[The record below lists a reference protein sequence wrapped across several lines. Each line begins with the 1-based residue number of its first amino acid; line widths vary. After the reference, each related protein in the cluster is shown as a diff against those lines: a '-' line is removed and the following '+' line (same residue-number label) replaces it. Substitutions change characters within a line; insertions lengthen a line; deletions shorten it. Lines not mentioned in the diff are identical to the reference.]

1 MAAPF
6 SVPLLCDVA
15 PSGKLLEFGV
25 DGAREV
31 ECVSKGVQAEFSKS
45 ESFQRRK
52 GKAEDKVAAE
62 AEKSDLFASSLLRLA
77 IGLLGVEVH
86 EKPNTWAEV
95 WLRFQEAAS
104 KKLEIQQSP
113 IQSICAADFDK
124 TSKAE
129 WQQQVLVHLRQFF
142 DPKMVEKTEGGPP
155 GMAEQLDLAEF
166 TLERITHAVNLL
178 QDPEGRNK
186 PMLLQGYTEGMTVEV
201 CRDLKQWLQKLAELL
216 SFYHMF
222 ILDSEREKRCLRE
235 KLKVAE
241 AQIQENE
248 ESHREALRRSKATDE
263 RWNEFKMKRR
273 AEALLGINL
282 DDEEEKIYSQREVDE
297 LYKKWTE
304 QHVTPLLE
312 ELEELRAELE
322 RIGLKRHTTAMIKPP
337 ELLPMVSQTPG
348 ASQLLS
354 SALFAASERSPDPLG
369 DLLWQLGDRLQA
381 GDDYKDVALA
391 IQALPPFDPRLA
403 VGQDAAVL
411 SKNEL
416 DLLQTAL
423 KATSDYVQGELG
435 EEVIRLSTHFAT
447 NSPELPQIVQ
457 TIQEISS
464 RSPKAAA
471 RCGRGRRSVSVN
483 TTGTMV
489 LPTAERTASAPG
501 DDDFRAEL
509 ARLRAQLEAELRAAR
524 EEAERQRL
532 RAEQALEKLEEEAKR
547 ADGLMAEMRKKL
559 KTMQSVLQKTGLHKE
574 AEEALNASGLTGF
587 VKGRDV
593 FERLYQDALRRMRV
607 QAENQMRLLGN
618 SSAAFLHILQCLA
631 MHPMS
636 AVNAALELHGAAV
649 LLSSPLQ
656 VGSSQK
662 NPGDHAKESKD
673 QCVKGQDGEGA
684 GEDAALEAEPVRPR
698 SERIKTSMRSMRSLG
713 SFGSLEIKKTQG
725 ISKRGINRAATL
737 GSGPGQ
743 AWTSHTL
750 RQTVFPGPESSTQ
763 NLPEPEI
770 CGRALQTPV
779 KQSTQSGLLPRTR
792 PGTGNIRSRP
802 VASSERPASGRA
814 KTSPMLT
821 VSRLSGHF

>member
-25 DGAREV
+25 DGARKV
-31 ECVSKGVQAEFSKS
+31 ECVTKGVQAEFSKG
-45 ESFQRRK
+45 ESLQRRK

-77 IGLLGVEVH
+77 IGLLGVEAH
-86 EKPNTWAEV
+86 EKPNTWSEV
-95 WLRFQEAAS
+95 WLSFQEAAS
-104 KKLEIQQSP
+104 KKLEIQQPP
-113 IQSICAADFDK
+113 IQSICAADFNK
-124 TSKAE
+124 TSKVE
-129 WQQQVLVHLRQFF
+129 WQQQVLVHLQQLF
-142 DPKMVEKTEGGPP
+142 DPKTAEKTEGGPP

-178 QDPEGRNK
+178 QDPEGRSK
-186 PMLLQGYTEGMTVEV
+186 PMLLQGYTDGMTAEV
-201 CRDLKQWLQKLAELL
+201 CRDLRQWLQKLAELL

-241 AQIQENE
+241 AKIQENE
-248 ESHREALRRSKATDE
+248 ESHGEALRRSKATDE

-282 DDEEEKIYSQREVDE
+282 NDEEENIYSQREVDE
-297 LYKKWTE
+297 LYNKWTE
-304 QHVTPLLE
+304 QYVTPLLE

-322 RIGLKRHTTAMIKPP
+322 RMGLKRHTAMIKPP

-348 ASQLLS
+348 APQLLS

-391 IQALPPFDPRLA
+391 MQALPPFDPGLA
-403 VGQDAAVL
+403 IGQDAAVL

-435 EEVIRLSTHFAT
+435 EEVVRLSTHFAT

-471 RCGRGRRSVSVN
+471 RGGRRSVSVN

-489 LPTAERTASAPG
+489 LPTAQERTAPSAPG
-501 DDDFRAEL
+501 RDDDFRAEL
-509 ARLRAQLEAELRAAR
+509 ERLRAQLEAELRAAR

-574 AEEALNASGLTGF
+574 AEEALDASGLTGF

-631 MHPMS
+631 MHPMA

-656 VGSSQK
+656 VGYSQK
-662 NPGDHAKESKD
+662 DQTKD
-673 QCVKGQDGEGA
+673 QCAKEREGAGEGA
-684 GEDAALEAEPVRPR
+684 GALEAKPVRPR

-713 SFGSLEIKKTQG
+713 SLGSFEAKKIQG
-725 ISKRGINRAATL
+725 IAKRGINRAATL

-743 AWTSHTL
+743 AWTSQTL
-750 RQTVFPGPESSTQ
+750 RQTVFPGPGESSTHD
-763 NLPEPEI
+763 LPGPEI

-779 KQSTQSGLLPRTR
+779 KQGTQSGLLPRTR
-792 PGTGNIRSRP
+792 PGTGNMRSRP